1 MENTMATQQTA
12 MAFDDSGSGSGRLVI
27 LLPGA
32 GDLRSEYRFVSPPI
46 AAAGYRV
53 VTADLPGHGESP
65 TAEAYTV
72 ESTAAALVAL
82 IEQLG
87 AGPATVVAT
96 SFAPTAAVWAAA
108 ERPDLIDGIVAIS
121 PHLDE
126 DRSLRGRLLVV
137 ALKAAMIGPWAGAAW
152 GGLYRSWYKTTPP
165 TDLDAEIGSMRR
177 MLASRARRR
186 AVAETLTASRS
197 GVAERIERVSI
208 PTLTVFGSAD
218 DHFQDPSGA
227 AASVAGRL
235 RGGSLIVDGAGHY
248 PHVEQPEIVAD
259 AIVSFLER

>member
-1 MENTMATQQTA
+1 MATHPTA
-12 MAFDDSGSGSGRLVI
+12 MAFDDIGSGRLVI
-27 LLPGA
+27 SLPGA
-32 GDLRSEYRFVSPPI
+32 GDLRSEYRFLSPRI
-46 AAAGYRV
+46 ATAGYRV

-65 TAEAYTV
+65 TAAAYTV

-87 AGPATVVAT
+87 AGSATVVAT

-108 ERPDLIDGIVAIS
+108 DRPDLIDGIVAIS
-121 PHLDE
+121 PHLD
-126 DRSLRGRLLVV
+126 DDPSFRGRFQLV
-137 ALKAAMIGPWAGAAW
+137 ALKAAMLGPWAGAAW
-152 GGLYRSWYKTTPP
+152 GGLYRSWYKATRPA
-165 TDLDAEIGSMRR
+165 DLDSEIGSMRR
-177 MLASRARRR
+177 MLATRAGRR
-186 AVAETLTASRS
+186 AVTETLTAPRS

-218 DHFQDPSGA
+218 DHFQDPSA
-227 AASVAGRL
+227 EAVSVAQRL
-235 RGGSLIVDGAGHY
+235 RGGSLIVEGAGHY